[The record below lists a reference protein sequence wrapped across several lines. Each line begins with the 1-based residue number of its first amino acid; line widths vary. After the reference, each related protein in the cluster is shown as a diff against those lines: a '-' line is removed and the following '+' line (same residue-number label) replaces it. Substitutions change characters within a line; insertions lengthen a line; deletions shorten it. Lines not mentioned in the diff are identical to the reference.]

1 MEELNLVP
9 TTVNSLTS
17 TDTIVAELVPAPV
30 IAIDPTA
37 NIAVD
42 PSPLVSLLTSTDTI
56 VADLVPV
63 PVITIDPNTD
73 IALAPGDLVDSTVDT
88 TILAIDDIGLLGITD
103 LSLIAD
109 SATPL
114 VEVTAPV
121 LATLPTVLNVVSLD
135 STVIGSKFQGLAQAN
150 TINLSDY
157 IGKTLKTDI
166 TTQGEAAYTN
176 NIGFYIVEDAIG
188 TIKLA
193 DGSTLKPGDVSY
205 AVEAIKNALTNSLQ
219 AGKID
224 SKLGQDIT
232 GGRIYAPVVVAQ
244 GSLTD
249 FISNNPTNGGGT
261 NDIHAYFNY
270 IPANADQVDH
280 FKFLGNNTFGVED
293 TLGGGDRDF
302 NDLVVSLNVK
312 TV

>member
-9 TTVNSLTS
+9 STIDSLTS
-17 TDTIVAELVPAPV
+17 TDIKVTDLVSAPV
-30 IAIDPTA
+30 ITI
-37 NIAVD
+37 D
-42 PSPLVSLLTSTDTI
+42 PSPLVNLLTSTDTP
-56 VADLVPV
+56 VTDLVPV
-63 PVITIDPNTD
+63 PIITIDPTAD
-73 IALAPGDLVDSTVDT
+73 IALAPGDLVAGAVDN
-88 TILAIDDIGLLGITD
+88 TILATDNIGLLGITD

-109 SATPL
+109 SAAPA
-114 VEVTAPV
+114 VEVIPPV

-135 STVIGSKFQGLAQAN
+135 STVIGSKFQGLAQGN
-150 TINLSDY
+150 TIDLSDY
-157 IGKTLKTDI
+157 TGRLLKTDI

-193 DGSTLKPGDVSY
+193 DGSTLKPGDVNY

-249 FISNNPTNGGGT
+249 FVSKNPTNGGGA

-270 IPANADQVDH
+270 VPANSDQVDH
-280 FKFLGNNTFGVED
+280 FKLLGNNTFGVED
-293 TLGGGDRDF
+293 VYGGGDRDF
-302 NDLVVSLNVK
+302 NDLVVTMNVK
-312 TV
+312 IV